1 MSQPVRCR
9 WGAVTITGNYREN
22 NEDNL
27 HVDPEGRYFLV
38 ADGMGG
44 QSAGEKASEL
54 AIELVADRLSN
65 CLTDLANDNDVV
77 AAIDEAVA
85 HANAEI
91 MALGELDPKYRNM
104 GTTITFV
111 INPGGRLFVG
121 GVGDSRVYRLRDGAL
136 DQLTKD
142 HSLTQALL
150 DAGTITAE
158 EAANHRY
165 KNVLYRYLGTKE
177 GGQGTDAQ
185 VVAAAASDRFLL
197 CSDGVTDGIDDDEI
211 TRLLQSESDPQKAAE
226 TLVDA
231 ALNGGSRDN
240 ITCIVVDVESA

>member
-1 MSQPVRCR
+1 
-9 WGAVTITGNYREN
+9 NYREN

-27 HVDPEGRYFLV
+27 HVDPAGRYFLV

-54 AIELVADRLSN
+54 AIELVADRLGS
-65 CLTDLANDNDVV
+65 CLTELSDDNDNDVV

-91 MALGELDPKYRNM
+91 LALGELDPKYRNM

-121 GVGDSRVYRLRDGAL
+121 GVGDSRVYRLRDARL
-136 DQLTKD
+136 TQLTKD

-150 DAGTITAE
+150 DAGTISAE

-185 VVAAAASDRFLL
+185 AVAAAASDRFLL
-197 CSDGVTDGIDDDEI
+197 CSDGVTDGLDDEEI
-211 TRLLQSESDPQKAAE
+211 ARLLQSETDPQKAAE

-240 ITCIVVDVESA
+240 ITCIVVDVENA